1 MDENTSGLS
10 GEIQKMI
17 LDKLNT
23 FNRGK
28 TSDKGRYYILL
39 PTSKTLYY
47 TLWFF
52 TPSATYHPTVYLA
65 NLDLNAISSVNK
77 AIKMVSNSFLPLFI
91 TTDIKDSPDNGD
103 DIISFGK
110 YRGYHLHDIYTID
123 PRYVVWIADKYE
135 PHVKSEMR
143 FKELAV
149 TYSKIYLD
157 LQTRKKYKKPVSRF
171 VGTPGE
177 KLSDL
182 KLTITKVRIEDDS
195 YKTQIIRGTEYFYV
209 DQLLTAV
216 DIAGLTPGFYI
227 HRQTYSASF
236 FFIEVVIFCS
246 SLSKSTIIVSP
257 SPTEARIIIS
267 AISSSRYF
275 WIARFNGRAP
285 NWIS

>member
-1 MDENTSGLS
+1 MDENTSGIS

-123 PRYVVWIADKYE
+123 PRY
-135 PHVKSEMR
+135 
-143 FKELAV
+143 
-149 TYSKIYLD
+149 SKIYLD
-157 LQTRKKYKKPVSRF
+157 LQTRKKYKMPVSRF

-216 DIAGLTPGFYI
+216 DIAGNYFLLRIKAKDRSLTTQTLPPGAHAFQVGEKLTLTSAKVLKHIESRTIKYTRIGYI
-227 HRQTYSASF
+227 KIQ
-236 FFIEVVIFCS
+236 
-246 SLSKSTIIVSP
+246 
-257 SPTEARIIIS
+257 
-267 AISSSRYF
+267 
-275 WIARFNGRAP
+275 
-285 NWIS
+285 

>member
-1 MDENTSGLS
+1 
-10 GEIQKMI
+10 
-17 LDKLNT
+17 
-23 FNRGK
+23 
-28 TSDKGRYYILL
+28 
-39 PTSKTLYY
+39 
-47 TLWFF
+47 
-52 TPSATYHPTVYLA
+52 
-65 NLDLNAISSVNK
+65 
-77 AIKMVSNSFLPLFI
+77 MVSNSFLPLFI

-157 LQTRKKYKKPVSRF
+157 LQTRKKYKMPVSRF

-216 DIAGLTPGFYI
+216 DIAGNYFLLRIKAKDRSLTTQTLPPGAHAF
-227 HRQTYSASF
+227 QVGEKLTLTSAKVLKH
-236 FFIEVVIFCS
+236 IES
-246 SLSKSTIIVSP
+246 RTIKY
-257 SPTEARIIIS
+257 TRIGIS
-267 AISSSRYF
+267 
-275 WIARFNGRAP
+275 RFNKCFEIRKQTHY
-285 NWIS
+285 

>member
-1 MDENTSGLS
+1 MDENTSGIS

-28 TSDKGRYYILL
+28 TSDKERYYILL

-110 YRGYHLHDIYTID
+110 SPIR
-123 PRYVVWIADKYE
+123 R
-135 PHVKSEMR
+135 
-143 FKELAV
+143 
-149 TYSKIYLD
+149 LD
-157 LQTRKKYKKPVSRF
+157 SR
-171 VGTPGE
+171 
-177 KLSDL
+177 
-182 KLTITKVRIEDDS
+182 
-195 YKTQIIRGTEYFYV
+195 
-209 DQLLTAV
+209 
-216 DIAGLTPGFYI
+216 
-227 HRQTYSASF
+227 
-236 FFIEVVIFCS
+236 
-246 SLSKSTIIVSP
+246 
-257 SPTEARIIIS
+257 
-267 AISSSRYF
+267 
-275 WIARFNGRAP
+275 
-285 NWIS
+285 

>member
-1 MDENTSGLS
+1 MDENTSGIS

-77 AIKMVSNSFLPLFI
+77 AIMMVSNSFLPLFI

-157 LQTRKKYKKPVSRF
+157 LQTRKKYKMPVSRF

-216 DIAGLTPGFYI
+216 DIAGNYFLLRIKAKDRSLTTQTLPPGAHAFQVGEKLTLTSAKVLKHIESRTIKYTRIGYI
-227 HRQTYSASF
+227 KIQ
-236 FFIEVVIFCS
+236 
-246 SLSKSTIIVSP
+246 
-257 SPTEARIIIS
+257 
-267 AISSSRYF
+267 
-275 WIARFNGRAP
+275 
-285 NWIS
+285 

>member
-1 MDENTSGLS
+1 MDENTSGIS

-28 TSDKGRYYILL
+28 RQTKGGTTFFCL
-39 PTSKTLYY
+39 PQKTLYY

-135 PHVKSEMR
+135 PHVKAR
-143 FKELAV
+143 CV
-149 TYSKIYLD
+149 
-157 LQTRKKYKKPVSRF
+157 
-171 VGTPGE
+171 
-177 KLSDL
+177 L
-182 KLTITKVRIEDDS
+182 KS
-195 YKTQIIRGTEYFYV
+195 
-209 DQLLTAV
+209 
-216 DIAGLTPGFYI
+216 
-227 HRQTYSASF
+227 
-236 FFIEVVIFCS
+236 
-246 SLSKSTIIVSP
+246 
-257 SPTEARIIIS
+257 
-267 AISSSRYF
+267 
-275 WIARFNGRAP
+275 
-285 NWIS
+285 

>member
-1 MDENTSGLS
+1 MDENTSGIS

-110 YRGYHLHDIYTID
+110 YR
-123 PRYVVWIADKYE
+123 
-135 PHVKSEMR
+135 EMIT
-143 FKELAV
+143 FGL
-149 TYSKIYLD
+149 
-157 LQTRKKYKKPVSRF
+157 KK
-171 VGTPGE
+171 
-177 KLSDL
+177 
-182 KLTITKVRIEDDS
+182 
-195 YKTQIIRGTEYFYV
+195 KTHEN
-209 DQLLTAV
+209 
-216 DIAGLTPGFYI
+216 
-227 HRQTYSASF
+227 RQSWRHKFHIKQVCCRT
-236 FFIEVVIFCS
+236 
-246 SLSKSTIIVSP
+246 
-257 SPTEARIIIS
+257 
-267 AISSSRYF
+267 
-275 WIARFNGRAP
+275 
-285 NWIS
+285 

>member
-1 MDENTSGLS
+1 MDENTSGIS

-110 YRGYHLHDIYTID
+110 YRGICMT
-123 PRYVVWIADKYE
+123 
-135 PHVKSEMR
+135 S
-143 FKELAV
+143 
-149 TYSKIYLD
+149 
-157 LQTRKKYKKPVSRF
+157 
-171 VGTPGE
+171 
-177 KLSDL
+177 
-182 KLTITKVRIEDDS
+182 
-195 YKTQIIRGTEYFYV
+195 IRSIPDT
-209 DQLLTAV
+209 
-216 DIAGLTPGFYI
+216 
-227 HRQTYSASF
+227 SF
-236 FFIEVVIFCS
+236 
-246 SLSKSTIIVSP
+246 
-257 SPTEARIIIS
+257 
-267 AISSSRYF
+267 
-275 WIARFNGRAP
+275 G
-285 NWIS
+285 

>member
-1 MDENTSGLS
+1 MDENTSGIS

-103 DIISFGK
+103 DII
-110 YRGYHLHDIYTID
+110 
-123 PRYVVWIADKYE
+123 
-135 PHVKSEMR
+135 
-143 FKELAV
+143 
-149 TYSKIYLD
+149 
-157 LQTRKKYKKPVSRF
+157 

-216 DIAGLTPGFYI
+216 DIAGNYFLLRIKAKDRSLTTQTLPPGAHAFQVGEKLTLTSAKVLKHIESRTIKYTRIGYI
-227 HRQTYSASF
+227 KIQ
-236 FFIEVVIFCS
+236 
-246 SLSKSTIIVSP
+246 
-257 SPTEARIIIS
+257 
-267 AISSSRYF
+267 
-275 WIARFNGRAP
+275 
-285 NWIS
+285 